1 VDNPH
6 HWGVDCHN
14 ILQHLDP
21 LPPVLGGSVYV
32 YAARTDEPQQG
43 ETLNQITMAT
53 LYINRRAFAEWY
65 FDHETKQEFFFS
77 QNVLHKL
84 VRDGEFRITLQE
96 ILNDCGYIP
105 SHVVADGINQE
116 LEINK
121 YNEVVTESF
130 TQIKLI

>member
-1 VDNPH
+1 M
-6 HWGVDCHN
+6 
-14 ILQHLDP
+14 
-21 LPPVLGGSVYV
+21 